1 MHRTVFSFLLVLLFL
16 NCFARKIEE
25 PNNIYKIKA
34 QLLNINDWISKSD
47 LEIAILKEQI
57 KNQKRYYLLNNPSIY
72 DVLNENYES
81 MKDIIY
87 DVKGYRNE
95 INELTEMIDMSD
107 SDSLD
112 SLGENQTELDQKI
125 NLVFSEF
132 IISKKEYLKSKEG
145 LKRALRRDLKKFV
158 FLKDKTNQWKNDFF
172 EMSLDRLELDQSITK
187 FETELNLMI
196 FDNDYDNRKK
206 IKKLSRKI
214 QRYTNRL
221 NEIETYVDK
230 LDSIALREIGG
241 WVYVVGFRE
250 KKPNFEIKYKK
261 YKKEYRKII
270 RNISFELKE
279 I

>member
-1 MHRTVFSFLLVLLFL
+1 LHRTVFSFLLVLLFL

-145 LKRALRRDLKKFV
+145 LKRALRRDLKKLVFV
-158 FLKDKTNQWKNDFF
+158 KDKTNKWKNDFF
-172 EMSLDRLELDQSITK
+172 EISLDRLELDQSITK

>member
-72 DVLNENYES
+72 DVLNENYEA
-81 MKDIIY
+81 MKDITY

-145 LKRALRRDLKKFV
+145 LKRALRRDLKKLVFV
-158 FLKDKTNQWKNDFF
+158 KDKTNKWKNDFF
-172 EMSLDRLELDQSITK
+172 EISLDRLELDQSITK

-206 IKKLSRKI
+206 IKKLSRRI

-241 WVYVVGFRE
+241 WVYVIGFRE
-250 KKPNFEIKYKK
+250 KKPDFEVKYKK

>member
-1 MHRTVFSFLLVLLFL
+1 MHRKVFSFLLVLLFF
-16 NCFARKIEE
+16 NCFGRKIEE
-25 PNNIYKIKA
+25 PNNIYKVKA
-34 QLLNINDWISKSD
+34 RLLNINDWISKTD
-47 LEIAILKEQI
+47 LEIVRLKKQI
-57 KNQKRYYLLNNPSIY
+57 RIQKRYYLVNNPSIY
-72 DVLNENYES
+72 DIMNENYES
-81 MKDIIY
+81 MKDIIF
-87 DVKGYRNE
+87 DVKGYRNQIIELIE
-95 INELTEMIDMSD
+95 IIDTSD
-107 SDSLD
+107 LDSLD
-112 SLGENQTELDQKI
+112 SLTENQIEFDQKI

-132 IISKKEYLKSKEG
+132 IKSKKEYLKSKEG

-172 EMSLDRLELDQSITK
+172 EMSLDRLGLDQSITK

-206 IKKLSRKI
+206 IKKLSRRI

-241 WVYVVGFRE
+241 WVYVIGFRE
-250 KKPNFEIKYKK
+250 KKPDFEVKYKK

>member
-47 LEIAILKEQI
+47 LEIARLKKQI

-81 MKDIIY
+81 MKDITY

-112 SLGENQTELDQKI
+112 SLSENQTELDQKI

-132 IISKKEYLKSKEG
+132 IKSKKEYLKSKEG
-145 LKRALRRDLKKFV
+145 LKRALRRDLKKLVFV
-158 FLKDKTNQWKNDFF
+158 KDKTNQWKNDFF
-172 EMSLDRLELDQSITK
+172 QISLDRLELDQSITK

-196 FDNDYDNRKK
+196 FSNDYDDRKK

>member
-145 LKRALRRDLKKFV
+145 LKRALRRDLKKLVFV
-158 FLKDKTNQWKNDFF
+158 KDKTNKWKNDFF
-172 EMSLDRLELDQSITK
+172 EISLDRLELDQSITK

>member
-145 LKRALRRDLKKFV
+145 LKRALRRDLKKLVFV
-158 FLKDKTNQWKNDFF
+158 KDKTNQWKDDFF
-172 EMSLDRLELDQSITK
+172 EISLDRLELDQSITK